1 MLFMDAFWNVIISL
15 QKNESIFGMKG
26 DKKK

>member
-1 MLFMDAFWNVIISL
+1 MLFMDAFWNVIILL